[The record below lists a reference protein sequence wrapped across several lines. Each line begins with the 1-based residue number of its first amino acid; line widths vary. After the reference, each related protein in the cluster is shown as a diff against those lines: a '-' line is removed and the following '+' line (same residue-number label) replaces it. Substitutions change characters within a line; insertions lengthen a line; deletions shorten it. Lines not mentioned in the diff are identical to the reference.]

1 MDSGLLL
8 KTLFYFLIMGTY
20 GIGVVHISTHANEAR
35 KGHQI
40 PGAGVAGG
48 CEPDSQ
54 SRGWELTVDPL
65 QRLYQQVALAS
76 SSSSAFL

>member
-1 MDSGLLL
+1 MDSGHLL
-8 KTLFYFLIMGTY
+8 KTLFYFLIVGTY
-20 GIGVVHISTHANEAR
+20 GIGVVHISAHANEAGR
-35 KGHQI
+35 EQQI

-65 QRLYQQVALAS
+65 QGLYQQVALAS
-76 SSSSAFL
+76 SSAFL